1 MCINR
6 RFMCIYKKKDT
17 NLFGLP
23 HLQHRHA
30 SNYGVGIFLC
40 CRIYCVIG
48 SNNKCQVCLCGPDI
62 YTKQIITK
70 KRSQNAQQLFGML
83 LLGSPDT
90 TLLSVRHKQN
100 HVSHAASL
108 VSMKTKL
115 LP

>member
-1 MCINR
+1 MCI
-6 RFMCIYKKKDT
+6 CKKKDT

-70 KRSQNAQQLFGML
+70 TARKMHSNCSECCYWAL
-83 LLGSPDT
+83 LTPHFFPSDINRTMCP
-90 TLLSVRHKQN
+90 TLQ
-100 HVSHAASL
+100 AWSL
-108 VSMKTKL
+108 
-115 LP
+115 